1 MIVRLSSPVEDLQ
14 DHYEVVVVGSGYG
27 GAITASRLAR
37 AGRQVCLLERGKE
50 LQPGEYPDTGLE
62 VLAEMQIDF
71 PDRHDGSRTALY
83 DMRVNE
89 DLNVFLGCG
98 LGGTSLVN
106 ANVSLPADQR
116 VFADPRWPEALQA
129 DLGTLMQD
137 GYRRAEEML
146 KPTPLP
152 DSVVGLKKLQ
162 ALADSSTVLPG
173 RFNRPPINVTFT
185 DHINHV
191 GVEQKACTL
200 CGDCVSGC
208 NYAAKNTVLMNYLPD
223 AKNHGAEIF
232 TRVAVRFVERRDDRW
247 LVHYQVL
254 DTGRELFDAP
264 PLFVSAE
271 VVVLAAGTLGSTE
284 ILLRSAENGLP
295 LSEHVGARLTGNGD
309 VVAFSYNGDHEV
321 NGIGWGHRTNGEV
334 EPVGPCI
341 TGVIDDRDQPDLEQ
355 GMVIEEGSIPGA
367 LAGQLPLAFDAL
379 ARAGGIDTDPSLQDR
394 IRQLAREQESLVLGP
409 YRGAVRNTQTYLVM
423 SHDDG
428 NGHAVL
434 EEDRLRIRW
443 PHVGAQ
449 PVFKRIS
456 EALQRATEPLR
467 GTYLTSPIWNKLLGE
482 RLVTV
487 HPLGGCVMAEDAERG
502 VVNHKGQAFA
512 GTAGSAVHEGLYV
525 SDGSV
530 IPRPLGVNPLL
541 TISALAERC
550 CALLAQ
556 DRGWT
561 INYTLPSVPPEPQPP
576 RALGIQFSET
586 MTGYISTQVTGNYQA
601 DYQAA
606 AARGRADGSPFAFT
620 LTIVSDDFERM
631 LADPN
636 HQARMIGTVTAP
648 ALSPDPI
655 TVTDGVFT
663 LFVEDPDRVDGR
675 QMRYRMKLTTEEG
688 QYYYFVGFKII
699 NEDRGLRIWSDT
711 TTLYVTVHKG
721 EDDAGPVAAK
731 GVLTIQPENFIKQL
745 TTMTVRGATSER
757 QRLAAMARFG
767 EFFAGTLF
775 DVYGGVVRSLERF
788 DSAAPARKKRPLRVC
803 APEIHPFTTADGVAL
818 RLTRY
823 WDGPHNSPKGPVILV
838 HGLGVSS
845 RIFSIDTIETNLLEF
860 LYAHGYDVW
869 LFDFRASIELPAS
882 AERFSADDIAQ
893 YDYPAAVATVRA
905 VTTSPSVQMVVHC
918 YGSTTFFM
926 AMLAG
931 LEGVRSVVSSQVAT
945 HIVCPPMTR
954 LKSGLHLP
962 TLLDKLGVESLTA
975 YTDTHADWFSRLY
988 DRFLEVF
995 PDDRAEECNSAVCHR
1010 VTFMYSLL
1018 YEHDQLNSPTHD
1030 ALHEL
1035 FGIANIHAMEHLAL
1049 MVRDGGL
1056 RSADGQDIYL
1066 PHLERLALPIAFIHG
1081 AENSCFLPESTA
1093 KTMELLRQR
1102 NDPHLYRRH
1111 VVPGYGHIDCMFGT
1125 RAALDVYPLILE
1137 HLETTG

>member
-1 MIVRLSSPVEDLQ
+1 MIVRLASPVEDLQ
-14 DHYEVVVVGSGYG
+14 DHYEVIVVGSGYG

-50 LQPGEYPDTGLE
+50 LQPGEYPDTDAE
-62 VLAEMQIDF
+62 VLTEMQFDF
-71 PDRHDGSRTALY
+71 PDRHVGSRTALY
-83 DMRVNE
+83 DFRVNE
-89 DLNVFLGCG
+89 DLNVFMGCG

-106 ANVSLPADQR
+106 ANVSLRADQR
-116 VFADPRWPEALQA
+116 VFADPRWPEALRA
-129 DLGTLMQD
+129 DLGTLVED

-146 KPTPLP
+146 KPTLLP
-152 DSVVGLKKLQ
+152 EGVAGLRKLQ
-162 ALADSSTVLPG
+162 ALADSSAALPG
-173 RFNRPPINVTFT
+173 RFNRAPINVTFT
-185 DHINHV
+185 DHVNHV

-223 AKNHGAEIF
+223 ARNHGAKIF

-247 LVHYQVL
+247 LVHYQLL

-264 PLFVSAE
+264 LLCVSAE
-271 VVVLAAGTLGSTE
+271 TVVLAAGTLGSTE

-295 LSEHVGARLTGNGD
+295 LSDQVGMRLTGNGD
-309 VVAFSYNGDHEV
+309 VIAFSYNSDQEV
-321 NGIGWGHRTNGEV
+321 NGIGWGHRSGGEV
-334 EPVGPCI
+334 GPVGPCI
-341 TGVIDDRDQPDLEQ
+341 TGIIDNRDQPDLEH
-355 GMVIEEGSIPGA
+355 GMVIEEASIPGA
-367 LAGQLPLAFDAL
+367 LANCLPLAFDVV
-379 ARAGGIDTDPSLQDR
+379 AREDGIDTDPSLQHR
-394 IRQLAREQESLVLGP
+394 IRELGRARESLVFGP

-443 PHVGAQ
+443 PHVGDQ
-449 PVFKRIS
+449 PVFQRIS

-467 GTYLTSPIWNKLLGE
+467 GTYLTSPIWTKALGD
-482 RLVTV
+482 RLVTA
-487 HPLGGCVMAEDAERG
+487 HPLGGCGMAEDAERG
-502 VVNHKGQAFA
+502 VVNHRGQVFSGA
-512 GTAGSAVHEGLYV
+512 AGSAVHEGLYV

-556 DRGWT
+556 DKGWT
-561 INYTLPSVPPEPQPP
+561 IDYTLPSIPPEPQPP
-576 RALGIQFSET
+576 RTLSIQFSET
-586 MTGYISTQVTGNYQA
+586 MTGYLSTQITG

-606 AARGRADGSPFAFT
+606 ADRGEADGSPFSFT
-620 LTIVSDDFERM
+620 LTIVFDDLERM
-631 LADPN
+631 LTDLD

-648 ALSPDPI
+648 ALALDPI
-655 TVTDGVFT
+655 TVTDGVFD
-663 LFVEDPDRVDGR
+663 LFVDDSDRVDGR
-675 QMRYRMKLTTEEG
+675 QMRYRMKLTTEDG
-688 QYYYFVGFKII
+688 RYYYFVGFKIVH
-699 NEDRGLRIWSDT
+699 EDRGRDIWSAT
-711 TTLYVTVHKG
+711 TTLYVTVHEG
-721 EDDAGPVAAK
+721 DNDAGPVVAQ
-731 GVLTIQPENFIKQL
+731 GILTIPPEDLMKQL
-745 TTMTVRGATSER
+745 TTMKVHGATSVE

-775 DVYGGVVRSLERF
+775 DVYGGVVRPLKRF
-788 DSAAPARKKRPLRVC
+788 DVAAPPRKKRPLRVC
-803 APEIHPFTTADGVAL
+803 APEIHPFITDDGVAL

-869 LFDFRASIELPAS
+869 LLDFRASIELPAS
-882 AERFSADDIAQ
+882 AQRFSADDIAR
-893 YDYPAAVATVRA
+893 YDYPAAVAMVRA
-905 VTTSPSVQMVVHC
+905 VTASPSVQMVVHC

-945 HIVCPPMTR
+945 HLVCPPMTR
-954 LKSGLHLP
+954 IKSGLHLP
-962 TLLDKLGVESLTA
+962 TFLERLGVESLTA
-975 YTDTHADWFSRLY
+975 YTDTHADWLSRLY
-988 DRFLEVF
+988 DRSLEVF
-995 PDDRAEECNSAVCHR
+995 AEREEEQCTNPVCHR
-1010 VTFMYSLL
+1010 ITFMYSLL
-1018 YEHDQLNSPTHD
+1018 YEHRQLNSLTHD
-1030 ALHEL
+1030 SLHEM
-1035 FGIANIHAMEHLAL
+1035 FGIASSRELEHLAL
-1049 MVRDGGL
+1049 MVRAGGL
-1056 RSADGQDIYL
+1056 RSVDAEDIYL
-1066 PHLERLALPIAFIHG
+1066 PHLERLAIPITFIHG

-1093 KTMELLRQR
+1093 TTMNLLCQR
-1102 NDPHLYRRH
+1102 NGAHLYRRH
-1111 VVPGYGHIDCMFGT
+1111 VIPGYGHIDCIFGKH
-1125 RAALDVYPLILE
+1125 AARDVYPLILE

>member
-1 MIVRLSSPVEDLQ
+1 MIVRLSSPIEDIQ
-14 DHYEVVVVGSGYG
+14 DHYEVVVIGSGYG

-50 LQPGEYPDTGLE
+50 LQPGEYPNTGPE
-62 VLAEMQIDF
+62 ALAEMQFDL
-71 PDRHDGSRTALY
+71 PDRHVGSRTGLY
-83 DMRVNE
+83 DFRVND
-89 DLNVFLGCG
+89 DLNVVMGCG
-98 LGGTSLVN
+98 LGGTSLIN
-106 ANVSLPADQR
+106 ANVSLRADQR
-116 VFADPRWPEALQA
+116 VFADPRWPEALRA
-129 DLGTLMQD
+129 DLGTLMED

-162 ALADSSTVLPG
+162 ALADSSAVLPG

-185 DHINHV
+185 DHVNHV
-191 GVEQKACTL
+191 GVAQQACRL

-232 TRVAVRFVERRDDRW
+232 TRVAVRFVERKDDRW

-264 PLFVSAE
+264 PLFVSADI
-271 VVVLAAGTLGSTE
+271 VVLAAGALGSTE

-295 LSEHVGARLTGNGD
+295 LSDHVGRRMTGNGD
-309 VVAFSYNGDHEV
+309 VLAFSYNGDHEV
-321 NGIGWGHRTNGEV
+321 NGIGWGHRAGDEV
-334 EPVGPCI
+334 GPVGPCI
-341 TGVIDDRDQPDLEQ
+341 TGMIDNRDQSDLEQ

-367 LAGQLPLAFDAL
+367 LADQLPLFFAVV
-379 ARAGGIDTDPSLQDR
+379 ARASGIDTDPSLQDL
-394 IRQLAREQESLVLGP
+394 IQQLAREQESLILGP
-409 YRGAVRNTQTYLVM
+409 YRGAVRNTQTYLVQ

-434 EEDRLRIRW
+434 DGDRLRIHW
-443 PHVGAQ
+443 PQVGAQ
-449 PVFKRIS
+449 GVFERIS
-456 EALQRATEPLR
+456 EALQRATVPLH
-467 GTYLTSPIWNKLLGE
+467 GTYLTSPIWNKLLGD
-482 RLVTV
+482 RLITV
-487 HPLGGCVMAEDAERG
+487 HPLGGCGMAEDAEHG

-550 CALLAQ
+550 CTLLAQ

-561 INYTLPSVPPEPQPP
+561 INYTLPSVPPEPAPP

-586 MTGYISTQVTGNYQA
+586 MTGYISTRVTG

-606 AARGRADGSPFAFT
+606 ADRGRADDSPFSFT
-620 LTIVSDDFERM
+620 LTIIGEDLERM

-688 QYYYFVGFKII
+688 RHYYFVGFKIAHD
-699 NEDRGLRIWSDT
+699 DRCRNIWSAI
-711 TTLYVTVHKG
+711 TTLYVTVHEG
-721 EDDAGPVAAK
+721 DNDAGPVVAK
-731 GVLTIQPENFIKQL
+731 GILTIPTNDLMKQL
-745 TTMTVRGATSER
+745 TTITVRGATSEQ
-757 QRLAAMARFG
+757 QRLAATARFG
-767 EFFAGTLF
+767 EFFAGALF
-775 DVYGGVVRSLERF
+775 DVYGGVVRPLHRF
-788 DSAAPARKKRPLRVC
+788 DSAAPIRKKRPLRVGI
-803 APEIHPFTTADGVAL
+803 PEIYPFTTDDGVAL

-823 WDGPHNSPKGPVILV
+823 WDGPLNSPKGPVILV

-869 LFDFRASIELPAS
+869 LLDFRASIELPAS
-882 AERFSADDIAQ
+882 AERFNGDDIAQ
-893 YDYPAAVATVRA
+893 YDYPAAIDTVRA

-945 HIVCPPMTR
+945 HMVCPPMTR

-962 TLLDKLGVESLTA
+962 ALLDKLGVESLTA
-975 YTDTHADWFSRLY
+975 YTDTNADWLNRLY
-988 DRFLEVF
+988 DRSLEVF
-995 PDDRAEECNSAVCHR
+995 PNDKEEECTSAVCHR
-1010 VTFMYSLL
+1010 ITFMYSLL
-1018 YEHDQLNSPTHD
+1018 YEHDQLNRSTHD
-1030 ALHEL
+1030 ALHEM

-1049 MVRDGGL
+1049 MVRAGGL

-1066 PHLERLALPIAFIHG
+1066 PHLERLAIPITFIHG
-1081 AENSCFLPESTA
+1081 AENACFLPESTV
-1093 KTMELLRQR
+1093 KTMELLQQR
-1102 NDPHLYRRH
+1102 NGSHLYRRH
-1111 VVPGYGHIDCMFGT
+1111 VVPGYGHIDCMFGKH
-1125 RAALDVYPLILE
+1125 AALDVYPLILE